1 MVPVS
6 FFMSLKSGSTQRF
19 MNKKIDVSQ
28 QTGFD
33 LFLIG
38 NFTYKSLLGAIF
50 GNQGL
55 WVESEDNARNQR
67 ICQSEAE
74 ANSTGLTC

>member
-1 MVPVS
+1 
-6 FFMSLKSGSTQRF
+6 

-38 NFTYKSLLGAIF
+38 NFTYKPLLTAILR
-50 GNQGL
+50 NQGL
-55 WVESEDNARNQR
+55 RVESEHNTRTKGR
-67 ICQSEAE
+67 SRF
-74 ANSTGLTC
+74 LLRP